1 MTQEQ
6 ALEVLLS
13 GESAFLTGGAGTG
26 KTYLLNQF
34 ISIARQHG
42 KKVAVTATTGL
53 AASHLGGVTIHSW
66 SGLGI
71 KTSISDNFVKWLPKT
86 RKEKIKRADILI
98 IDEISMLHDFRLDM
112 LNFLLKKVKKS
123 EEPFGGIQVVM
134 CGDFFQLPPVS
145 SRNESGGFVVNS
157 RAWKEL
163 NPTSCYLT
171 EVKRQEDEKLK
182 DILNAMRDNDLRRH
196 HVKALLDRVG
206 EEPEEEVTELHV
218 TNVDA
223 DIINHREIENLN
235 GDSHYFTAIT
245 KGSTKFVETL
255 LANMLSPEVLH
266 LKLGAL
272 VMATK
277 NNEGR
282 YQNGSTGRIVDF
294 TTDNGMPVVLF
305 DNGVATV
312 VEPDVWEMSHDDEVV
327 ASVSQIPLRLAWA
340 ITVHKSQGM
349 TLGAARIDLRKAFV
363 PGMGYVALS
372 RVKSLD
378 KLYLYGIN
386 RMALRVS
393 EEALRIDKELKDGS
407 NN

>member
-123 EEPFGGIQVVM
+123 EEPFGGIQIVM

-163 NPTSCYLT
+163 NPVSCYLT

-223 DIINHREIENLN
+223 DIINHREIENLD

-245 KGSTKFVETL
+245 KGSMKFVETL
-255 LANMLSPEVLH
+255 QANMLSPEVLH

-327 ASVSQIPLRLAWA
+327 ASISQIPLRLAWA

-393 EEALRIDKELKDGS
+393 EEALRIDKELRDG
-407 NN
+407 